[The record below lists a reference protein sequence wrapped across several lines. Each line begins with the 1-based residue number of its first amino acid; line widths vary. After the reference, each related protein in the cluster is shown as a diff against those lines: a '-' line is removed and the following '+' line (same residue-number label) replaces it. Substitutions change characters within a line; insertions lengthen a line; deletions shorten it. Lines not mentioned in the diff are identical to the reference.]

1 MTTSISSEENYME
14 NKKENNGNINH
25 EWTKK
30 YANLS
35 TIIKYWYAFVAL
47 PTDRQTKYLQNR
59 YTLNA

>member
-1 MTTSISSEENYME
+1 ME

-35 TIIKYWYAFVAL
+35 TIIKYRYAFVAL